1 MQKECLRKETIVFID
16 SVEKQSAMQVM
27 DMRYALYSAI
37 PSRLRSCVVFN
48 SGEILKSNEFSV
60 SADGVM
66 FRFLCCD
73 ADSDIECLI
82 EPDVL
87 SGAHV
92 TLVFDIDSIGLLR
105 THRLWNVVRQRFG
118 KDIDVLLSFL
128 KKENVDMNIVRRLWQ
143 SETLLLDV
151 PRVFFID
158 GIINDARFVSKLS
171 KHLPVVLRN
180 NPVSLFPKIFVSMF
194 LSSNAAVRYYGDVLY
209 KVYYRF
215 Y

>member
-16 SVEKQSAMQVM
+16 SAKKQSAMQVM

-37 PSRLRSCVVFN
+37 PSRLRCRVVFN

-66 FRFLCCD
+66 FRFFCCD
-73 ADSDIECLI
+73 VDSDIECLI
-82 EPDVL
+82 EPDIF

-92 TLVFDIDSIGLLR
+92 TLLFDIDSIGLLR
-105 THRLWNVVRQRFG
+105 THRLWDIVCQRFG
-118 KDIDVLLSFL
+118 EDIAILLSFP

-158 GIINDARFVSKLS
+158 GIINDARFVSRLS

-180 NPVSLFPKIFVSMF
+180 NPVSLFPKIFLSMF
-194 LSSNAAVRYYGDVLY
+194 LSPNAAVRYYGDILY